1 MTTQPKHMVITGGAG
16 FIGSHLC
23 DVFLAEGWRV
33 TVVDD
38 LSTGTLD
45 NLQHLATESRFDV
58 IEQDVSDWLPR
69 FTRVDAILHLAS
81 PASPKDYLE
90 RPIETMRVGAEG
102 TRHCLDLATE
112 RGAIFLL
119 TSTSEVY
126 GDPLV
131 HPQTEDYW
139 GNVNPHGFRSVYDE
153 AKRFAEAMTFA
164 YRRTH
169 GTDTRVVR
177 LFNTYG
183 PRMRIGDGRVVP
195 AFMEKVILGQ
205 ALQIHGDGH
214 QTRSFGYVSDTIE
227 GIRRMLHSDHPGP
240 INLGNPE
247 ERTIRDLAELC
258 IEVFGDGQESIEY
271 GPLPDDDPKVRRP
284 DISLAREVLGWEPK
298 VSLREGLL
306 LSADYFRDAVKAA
319 HS

>member
-1 MTTQPKHMVITGGAG
+1 MTSQPRHMVITGGAG
-16 FIGSHLC
+16 FIGSHLS
-23 DVFLAEGWRV
+23 DVFLEEGWRV

-45 NLQHLATESRFDV
+45 NLAHLSGESRFDV

-169 GTDTRVVR
+169 RTNTRVVR

-205 ALQIHGDGH
+205 ALQIHGDGN
-214 QTRSFGYVSDTIE
+214 QTRSFGYVADTIE

-258 IEVFGDGQESIEY
+258 IEVFGDGRESIEF

-306 LSADYFRDAVKAA
+306 LSADYFREAVKAA
-319 HS
+319 HT

>member
-1 MTTQPKHMVITGGAG
+1 MTRQPKHMVITGGAG

-38 LSTGTLD
+38 LSTGTLS
-45 NLQHLATESRFDV
+45 NLAHLEHESRFDV

-112 RGAIFLL
+112 RGATFLL

-169 GTDTRVVR
+169 GTDTRIVR

-195 AFMEKVILGQ
+195 AFMEKVILGEP
-205 ALQIHGDGH
+205 LQIHGDGS
-214 QTRSFGYVSDTIE
+214 QTRSFGFVDDTVE
-227 GIRRMLHSDHPGP
+227 GIRRMLHSEHPGP

-258 IEVFGDGQESIEY
+258 IEIFGEGNETLEF
-271 GPLPDDDPKVRRP
+271 GPLPDDDPKVRKP
-284 DISLAREVLGWEPK
+284 DITLAGEVLGWKPTI
-298 VSLREGLL
+298 SLREGLQR
-306 LSADYFRDAVKAA
+306 SADYFRQAVKAA
-319 HS
+319 HE

>member
-1 MTTQPKHMVITGGAG
+1 MVITGGAG
-16 FIGSHLC
+16 FIGSHLS

-45 NLQHLATESRFDV
+45 NLAHLANESRFDV

-112 RGAIFLL
+112 RGATFLL

-205 ALQIHGDGH
+205 PLQIHGDGN
-214 QTRSFGYVSDTIE
+214 QTRSFGYVADTIE

-247 ERTIRDLAELC
+247 ERSIRDLAELC
-258 IEVFGDGQESIEY
+258 IEVFGIGNESIEF

-284 DISLAREVLGWEPK
+284 DISLAREVLGWDPTI
-298 VSLREGLL
+298 SLREGLL

>member
-1 MTTQPKHMVITGGAG
+1 MTTQPRHMVITGGAG

-23 DVFLAEGWRV
+23 DLFLEEGWRV

-38 LSTGTLD
+38 LSTSTLD
-45 NLQHLATESRFDV
+45 NVAHLEGESRFDV

-69 FTRVDAILHLAS
+69 FTRLDAILHLAS

-90 RPIETMRVGAEG
+90 RPIQTMRVGAEG

-112 RGAIFLL
+112 RGATFLF

-139 GNVNPHGFRSVYDE
+139 GNVNPNGFRSVYDE
-153 AKRFAEAMTFA
+153 AKRYAEAMIFA

-183 PRMRIGDGRVVP
+183 SRMRIGDGRVVP
-195 AFMEKVILGQ
+195 AFMEKVILGEP
-205 ALQIHGDGH
+205 LQIHGDGS
-214 QTRSFGYVSDTIE
+214 QTRSFAYVDDTID
-227 GIRRMLHSDHPGP
+227 GIRRMLYSDHPGP

-258 IEVFGDGQESIEY
+258 IEIFGTGGETLEF
-271 GPLPDDDPKVRRP
+271 GPLPDDDPKVRKP
-284 DISLAREVLGWEPK
+284 DITLARQVLGWDPK
-298 VSLREGLL
+298 VSLPDGLRR
-306 LSADYFRDAVKAA
+306 SADYFREAVKAA
-319 HS
+319 HQ

>member
-1 MTTQPKHMVITGGAG
+1 VTTQPKHMVITGGAG
-16 FIGSHLC
+16 FIGSHLS

-45 NLQHLATESRFDV
+45 NLEHLANESRFDV
-58 IEQDVSDWLPR
+58 IEQNVSDWLPR

-112 RGAIFLL
+112 RGATFLL

-169 GTDTRVVR
+169 GTNTRVVR

-205 ALQIHGDGH
+205 PLQIHGDGN
-214 QTRSFGYVSDTIE
+214 QTRSFGYVADTIE

-240 INLGNPE
+240 INIGNPE
-247 ERTIRDLAELC
+247 ERSIRDLAELC
-258 IEVFGDGQESIEY
+258 IEIFGTGQESIEF

-284 DISLAREVLGWEPK
+284 DISLAREVLGWDPTI
-298 VSLREGLL
+298 SLREGLL

>member
-1 MTTQPKHMVITGGAG
+1 VTTQPKHMVITGGAG
-16 FIGSHLC
+16 FIGSHLS

-45 NLQHLATESRFDV
+45 NLAHLANESRFDV

-112 RGAIFLL
+112 RGATFLL

-169 GTDTRVVR
+169 GTNTRVVR

-205 ALQIHGDGH
+205 PLQIHGDGN
-214 QTRSFGYVSDTIE
+214 QTRSFGYVADTIE

-240 INLGNPE
+240 INIGNPE
-247 ERTIRDLAELC
+247 ERSIRDLAELC
-258 IEVFGDGQESIEY
+258 IEVFGTGKESIEF
-271 GPLPDDDPKVRRP
+271 GPLPDDDPKVRKP
-284 DISLAREVLGWEPK
+284 DISLAREVLGWDPAI
-298 VSLREGLL
+298 SLREGLL

>member
-183 PRMRIGDGRVVP
+183 
-195 AFMEKVILGQ
+195 
-205 ALQIHGDGH
+205 
-214 QTRSFGYVSDTIE
+214 
-227 GIRRMLHSDHPGP
+227 RR
-240 INLGNPE
+240 
-247 ERTIRDLAELC
+247 C
-258 IEVFGDGQESIEY
+258 
-271 GPLPDDDPKVRRP
+271 
-284 DISLAREVLGWEPK
+284 
-298 VSLREGLL
+298 
-306 LSADYFRDAVKAA
+306 
-319 HS
+319 

>member
-1 MTTQPKHMVITGGAG
+1 VTTQPKHMVITGGAG
-16 FIGSHLC
+16 FIGSHLS

-45 NLQHLATESRFDV
+45 NLEHLANESRFDV
-58 IEQDVSDWLPR
+58 IEQNVSDWLPR

-112 RGAIFLL
+112 RGATFLL

-169 GTDTRVVR
+169 GTNTRVVR

-205 ALQIHGDGH
+205 PLQIHGDGN

-240 INLGNPE
+240 INIGNPE
-247 ERTIRDLAELC
+247 ERSIRDLAELC
-258 IEVFGDGQESIEY
+258 IEIFGTGQESIEF

-284 DISLAREVLGWEPK
+284 DISLAREVLGWDPTI
-298 VSLREGLL
+298 SLREGLL

>member
-16 FIGSHLC
+16 FIGSHLS

-45 NLQHLATESRFDV
+45 NLAHLANESRFDV

-112 RGAIFLL
+112 RGATFLL

-131 HPQTEDYW
+131 HHQTEDYW

-205 ALQIHGDGH
+205 PLQIHGDGN

-240 INLGNPE
+240 VNIGNPE

-258 IEVFGDGQESIEY
+258 IEVFGNGQESIEF

-284 DISLAREVLGWEPK
+284 DISLAREVLGWEPT